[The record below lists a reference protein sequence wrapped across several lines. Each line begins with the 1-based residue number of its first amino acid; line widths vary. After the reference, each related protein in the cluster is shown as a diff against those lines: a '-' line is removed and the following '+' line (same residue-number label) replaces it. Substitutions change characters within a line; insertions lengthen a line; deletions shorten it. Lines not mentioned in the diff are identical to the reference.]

1 MNVDTEVYWE
11 KKRLLTKY
19 VFWSYILFLTSLLI
33 TLFLMNKLYMVMG
46 FVQFMATCAYNA
58 YFQRIYTKKIE
69 KIIKERETPKK
80 PFSPTLPDRGVNN
93 D

>member
-1 MNVDTEVYWE
+1 
-11 KKRLLTKY
+11 
-19 VFWSYILFLTSLLI
+19 
-33 TLFLMNKLYMVMG
+33 MVMG